1 MKMSAERYVAEIAAD
16 RAFFKDNFLYTC
28 LDCPAQGM
36 YDDITT
42 HCATI
47 HYNNNFEITW
57 PELADRMTIMAGAD
71 EVIYETEE
79 QDDDTVLVTEA
90 IQEIIDDMTKDGNSY
105 DVYTIDQMLEDAEEL
120 IAEENA
126 RDAYE
131 ATRQQD
137 H

>member
-28 LDCPAQGM
+28 LNCPAQGM

-47 HYNNNFEITW
+47 HHNNNFEITW
-57 PELADRMTIMAGAD
+57 PELADRMTVMAGAD
-71 EVIYETEE
+71 EVTDVTGA
-79 QDDDTVLVTEA
+79 QDDETVLMTEA
-90 IQEIIDDMTKDGNSY
+90 IQEIINDMTRDGNSY
-105 DVYTIDQMLEDAEEL
+105 DVYTVDEMLEDAEEI

-126 RDAYE
+126 RNAYE
-131 ATRQQD
+131 ATRHQD